1 MKNDAVLD
9 LAYFAILILR
19 MTVNQAACERAFS
32 QVKLRKTRVRNRLEI
47 DKLKKELKVSAA

>member
-9 LAYFAILILR
+9 LAYFAILILQ
-19 MTVNQAACERAFS
+19 MTANQAACERAFS